1 MKKVHKSAM
10 KKYGW
15 TVILII
21 ILCLSS
27 AYTLLDAFVIP
38 KAYATVEQSQAN
50 YLATVD
56 LSDQELSDSTIKNEM
71 NNAEDITYSTSSDQ
85 SIENQ
90 TDPIITEYSYLD
102 ENISIK
108 IEKISGDDV
117 EFYVADIRIA
127 DSSYLKTAFAQ
138 DTFGKN
144 ITQTTSAMAEANDAI
159 FAING
164 DYYGFRDTGL
174 VIRNGILYRDVSNK
188 SSYDQSLAVNREGD
202 LEIVN
207 NSEVSG
213 TTLIESGILQG
224 FTFGPVLVEDG
235 QITAID
241 DTQVSKKTNPRTAIG
256 QISALHY
263 LFIVVDGRSAAS
275 NGMTLTELAQ
285 EFINRGATIAYNLD
299 GGGSSAMWLNGNLVN
314 NPTDGKKIGER
325 NISDII
331 YIGY

>member
-1 MKKVHKSAM
+1 MKKVHNFSM

-15 TVILII
+15 TVILLL
-21 ILCLSS
+21 ILSLSS

-38 KAYATVEQSQAN
+38 KVYATVEQSQTN
-50 YLATVD
+50 YLADVD
-56 LSDQELSDSTIKNEM
+56 LSNQELSDTNINNEM
-71 NNAEDITYSTSSDQ
+71 NNAEDIPYSTPSDQ
-85 SIENQ
+85 SIEIQN
-90 TDPIITEYSYLD
+90 DPIISEYSYLD
-102 ENISIK
+102 ENISIN
-108 IEKISGDDV
+108 IEKISRDSV
-117 EFYVADIRIA
+117 EFFVADIQIT
-127 DSSYLKTAFAQ
+127 DTSYLKTAFAN

-144 ITQTTSAMAEANDAI
+144 ITQTTSTMAENNNAI

-174 VIRNGILYRDVSNK
+174 VIRNGILFRDVSNK
-188 SSYDQSLAVNREGD
+188 SSYEQSLVVDREGD
-202 LEIVN
+202 FAIVD
-207 NSEVSG
+207 NSEISG
-213 TTLIESGILQG
+213 KTLIDSGILQS

-235 QITAID
+235 QIAAIN

-263 LFIVVDGRSAAS
+263 LFIVVDGRSTS
-275 NGMTLTELAQ
+275 SSGMTLSQLAQ
-285 EFINRGATIAYNLD
+285 EFIERGATIAYNLD
-299 GGGSSAMWLNGNLVN
+299 GGGSSAMWLNGNLIN